1 MMGTGFWRRL
11 EQREAN
17 EIFDAFV
24 EMGGNCFDTA
34 LHYGDNEILFG
45 NWMKARNN
53 RKKIVIHAKG
63 AHHKIIHPPGT
74 QFEYHCPRVNPD
86 EIKRD
91 IDETLRRLQTDFIDV
106 FALHRDDAD
115 HPVGPIVEC
124 LAAEQKAGRIRASG
138 TSNWNIARIEEANA
152 CAVAHGLPGFVSN
165 SPNLALAFPNE
176 PSWPNCVT
184 ACDRFSRKWHANNG
198 MPLLGWSSLALGFFS
213 GQYRPIEQLSD
224 KEFRKLM
231 SDRWTA
237 NVVRVYYSRRNFER
251 LWRVQRLAEELGVTP
266 TQLALAWVLHQGDH
280 VLAIAGPCTVKE
292 TKELFKAF
300 EINLTAERLAW
311 LNLEERDVNHDT

>member
-1 MMGTGFWRRL
+1 
-11 EQREAN
+11 
-17 EIFDAFV
+17 
-24 EMGGNCFDTA
+24 MGGNCFDTA

-53 RKKIVIHAKG
+53 RKEIVIHAKG
-63 AHHKIIHPPGT
+63 AHHKMIHPRGT

-86 EIKRD
+86 EIKRE

-115 HPVGPIVEC
+115 YPVGPIVEC

-152 CAVAHGLPGFVSN
+152 CAIAHGLPDFVSN

-176 PSWPNCVT
+176 PSWP
-184 ACDRFSRKWHANNG
+184 
-198 MPLLGWSSLALGFFS
+198 
-213 GQYRPIEQLSD
+213 
-224 KEFRKLM
+224 
-231 SDRWTA
+231 
-237 NVVRVYYSRRNFER
+237 VYYSRRNFER
-251 LWRVQRLAEELGVTP
+251 LWRVQRLAEELGVAP

-280 VLAIAGPCTVKE
+280 VLAIATVKE

-300 EINLTAERLAW
+300 EINLTADRLSW
-311 LNLEERDVNHDT
+311 LSVEERVVNHAT

>member
-17 EIFDAFV
+17 KIFDAFV

-34 LHYGDNEILFG
+34 LHYGDNEIFFG

-53 RKKIVIHAKG
+53 RKEIVIHAKG
-63 AHHKIIHPPGT
+63 AHHKIIHSRGT

-124 LAAEQKAGRIRASG
+124 LGAEQKAGRIRASG

-152 CAVAHGLPGFVSN
+152 CAIAHGLPGFVSN
-165 SPNLALAFPNE
+165 SPN
-176 PSWPNCVT
+176 
-184 ACDRFSRKWHANNG
+184 
-198 MPLLGWSSLALGFFS
+198 LALGFFS

-266 TQLALAWVLHQGDH
+266 TQLALAWVPHQGDH

-300 EINLTAERLAW
+300 EINLTADRLSW
-311 LNLEERDVNHDT
+311 RNLEERVVNHAT